1 MAMLTIFSTTM
12 KGKPYTEIDAD
23 PDLSVGEGLVLLGN
37 AMILLLQS
45 IPNKRDRMKAVRA
58 LFKDIRK
65 AVRRLNRIG

>member
-1 MAMLTIFSTTM
+1 MAMLSIFSTEM
-12 KGKPYTEIDAD
+12 NGKAYTEIDAD
-23 PDLSVGEGLVLLGN
+23 EGLSVGEGLVLLGN

-45 IPNKRDRMKAVRA
+45 VPNKRDRMKAVRA